1 MSQLNQSQMLNF
13 LEFFAQVLPNKTLR
27 ESVMLALER
36 QDNANLVQLATEH
49 GYTFTA
55 EELNEGFRAITKEIL
70 GTAISDAQIAVIQ
83 KRN

>member
-1 MSQLNQSQMLNF
+1 MSEFTQSQMLNF

-27 ESVMLALER
+27 ESVMLALEQ
-36 QDNANLVQLATEH
+36 QDNASLVQLATEQ

-55 EELNEGFRAITKEIL
+55 EELNEGFQTITKEIL
-70 GTAISDAQIAVIQ
+70 NTAISDAEIAVIQ

>member
-1 MSQLNQSQMLNF
+1 MSQLNQSQMLIF

-27 ESVMLALER
+27 EAMMVALEQ
-36 QDNANLVQLATEH
+36 QDNTNLVQLATEQ

-55 EELNEGFRAITKEIL
+55 EELNEGFQTITTGIL
-70 GTAISDAQIAVIQ
+70 NTAISDAEIAVIQ